1 MRQAGM
7 TLIEL
12 LVVMVVASIIG
23 IALVNMFVAS
33 NRTFMDQNNII
44 DVQRDGRQVIEYV
57 TRTLRE
63 AGLNPYGSPTFERI
77 RPGFNLA
84 EITIDRDADLD
95 GVLDDG
101 EIVAFKIRTEASGE
115 KILMRGFNVGP
126 STMRWQD
133 MAGNIVNFSLDYFD
147 ATGATLA
154 YTAPASAIRSIDVT
168 IDFQDTK
175 FLGGD
180 FTRSYKTRVDL
191 RNI

>member
-12 LVVMVVASIIG
+12 LVVVVVASIIG
-23 IALVNMFVAS
+23 IALVNMFVTS

-44 DVQRDGRQVIEYV
+44 DVQRDGRLVIEYV
-57 TRTLRE
+57 TRALRE
-63 AGLNPYGSPTFERI
+63 AGLNPYGAAAFERI
-77 RPGFNLA
+77 RLFNLA

-101 EIVAFKIRTEASGE
+101 EIVAFKIRTEPGGE
-115 KILMRGFNVGP
+115 KILMRGFNVG
-126 STMRWQD
+126 SSAMRWQD
-133 MAGNIVNFSLDYFD
+133 IAGSIVSFNLDYFD
-147 ATGATLA
+147 ETGGALA
-154 YTAPASAIRSIDVT
+154 NTAPASAIRSIDVT

-180 FTRSYKTRVDL
+180 FTRTYKTRVDL
-191 RNI
+191 RNF